1 MGTMTFLT
9 PLKLSAETARELER
23 ACVADGPDSMPWPT
37 RAGYEPGRLTV
48 QRDVDE
54 SGYLAVPWE
63 INGVG
68 RIMATTATLMERP
81 APYQLQVELA
91 RGKVNQLRCQ
101 AADWQAGG
109 LRLSESV
116 EENIRKAGGLFG
128 QAVTEPNPERQSE
141 QARAALEVS
150 YHTSDELTRLY
161 IAQVFEARHER
172 TSRLDTALGCRLT
185 GGQSVDKLAH
195 LLPLC

>member
-23 ACVADGPDSMPWPT
+23 ACVAGGPDSMPWPT

-68 RIMATTATLMERP
+68 RIMATTATRRR
-81 APYQLQVELA
+81 VT
-91 RGKVNQLRCQ
+91 
-101 AADWQAGG
+101 
-109 LRLSESV
+109 SV
-116 EENIRKAGGLFG
+116 C
-128 QAVTEPNPERQSE
+128 VTVPP
-141 QARAALEVS
+141 
-150 YHTSDELTRLY
+150 TSLTVR
-161 IAQVFEARHER
+161 R
-172 TSRLDTALGCRLT
+172 TR
-185 GGQSVDKLAH
+185 
-195 LLPLC
+195 